1 MIARLP
7 GGAVLC
13 LDEAYADFAPPAA
26 IPPLDVAEPRVIR
39 MRTFSKAHGM
49 AGARIGYALG
59 HPELIAAF
67 DRVRNHFG
75 VNAIAMAGAQ
85 AALADRAWLAQVV
98 AEVAEGRRWIGEI
111 AAANGLR
118 ALPSATNFV
127 AIDCG
132 RDGGFARAVLD
143 GLVARGIFVRKPFVA
158 PQDRCIRVTVGRAA
172 DLDAFAAA
180 LPEAL
185 AAAG

>member
-1 MIARLP
+1 MVARLP
-7 GGAVLC
+7 GGCVLC
-13 LDEAYADFAPPAA
+13 LDEAYADFAPADA
-26 IPPLDVAEPRVIR
+26 VSALDPGEARVIR

-75 VNAIAMAGAQ
+75 INRIAQAGALAALTDRDWLRQ
-85 AALADRAWLAQVV
+85 VVRQVAAARAALA
-98 AEVAEGRRWIGEI
+98 EI
-111 AAANGLR
+111 ARRNGLA

-132 RDGGFARAVLD
+132 REGAFARTVVAE
-143 GLVARGIFVRKPFVA
+143 LVQRGVFVRMPFVA
-158 PQDRCIRVTVGRAA
+158 PQDRCIRVTAGRPA
-172 DLDAFAAA
+172 DLEAFAAA